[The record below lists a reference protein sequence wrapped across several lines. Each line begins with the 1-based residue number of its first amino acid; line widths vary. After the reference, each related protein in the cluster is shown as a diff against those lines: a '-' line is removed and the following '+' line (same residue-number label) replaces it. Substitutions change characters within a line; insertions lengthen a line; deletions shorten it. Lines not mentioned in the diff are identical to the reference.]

1 MKKYEAV
8 IILNPNLST
17 KVDVFKKDFE
27 KLLSDNSFKIIKTED
42 VGRRQLAY
50 SITNHNKGH
59 YILFNLEGDPS
70 KLLELETKIKYNES
84 IIRHL
89 FLVVK
94 EHNGEDSS
102 LFIESKNKKPEPVEE
117 VAKKEEKAAVQEEVV
132 ETKKEEPSLETEEGK
147 NSMSK
152 YELPSKFD
160 HKDTDVLKQFITE
173 TGKIIPARVTGIS
186 ASNQRKV
193 TKSIKIAR
201 FLALLPYTD
210 MHQ

>member
-17 KVDVFKKDFE
+17 KVDEFKKDFE
-27 KLLSDNSFKIIKTED
+27 KLLTDNSFNIVKTED

-70 KLLELETKIKYNES
+70 KLLEIETKIKYNES

-94 EHNGEDSS
+94 DHAGEDSS
-102 LFIESKNKKPEPVEE
+102 LFTESKNKKSETIQEDV
-117 VAKKEEKAAVQEEVV
+117 KKEVKVEVSKPNEDEKSNSAG
-132 ETKKEEPSLETEEGK
+132 EGDK
-147 NSMSK
+147 
-152 YELPSKFD
+152 
-160 HKDTDVLKQFITE
+160 
-173 TGKIIPARVTGIS
+173 
-186 ASNQRKV
+186 
-193 TKSIKIAR
+193 
-201 FLALLPYTD
+201 
-210 MHQ
+210 

>member
-102 LFIESKNKKPEPVEE
+102 LLIESKNKKPEPVEE

-132 ETKKEEPSLETEEGK
+132 ETKKEEPSLETEEGEK
-147 NSMSK
+147 
-152 YELPSKFD
+152 
-160 HKDTDVLKQFITE
+160 
-173 TGKIIPARVTGIS
+173 
-186 ASNQRKV
+186 
-193 TKSIKIAR
+193 
-201 FLALLPYTD
+201 
-210 MHQ
+210 

>member
-17 KVDVFKKDFE
+17 KVDEFKKDFE
-27 KLLSDNSFKIIKTED
+27 KLLTDNSFKIVKTED

-70 KLLELETKIKYNES
+70 KLLEIETKIKYNES

-94 EHNGEDSS
+94 EHAGEDSS
-102 LFIESKNKKPEPVEE
+102 LFTESKNKKPET
-117 VAKKEEKAAVQEEVV
+117 AQEEV
-132 ETKKEEPSLETEEGK
+132 KKEVKIEASKPEEDKSEKTEEGDK
-147 NSMSK
+147 
-152 YELPSKFD
+152 
-160 HKDTDVLKQFITE
+160 
-173 TGKIIPARVTGIS
+173 
-186 ASNQRKV
+186 
-193 TKSIKIAR
+193 
-201 FLALLPYTD
+201 
-210 MHQ
+210 

>member
-59 YILFNLEGDPS
+59 YILFNLEGNPS

-132 ETKKEEPSLETEEGK
+132 ETKKEEPSLETEEGEK
-147 NSMSK
+147 
-152 YELPSKFD
+152 
-160 HKDTDVLKQFITE
+160 
-173 TGKIIPARVTGIS
+173 
-186 ASNQRKV
+186 
-193 TKSIKIAR
+193 
-201 FLALLPYTD
+201 
-210 MHQ
+210 